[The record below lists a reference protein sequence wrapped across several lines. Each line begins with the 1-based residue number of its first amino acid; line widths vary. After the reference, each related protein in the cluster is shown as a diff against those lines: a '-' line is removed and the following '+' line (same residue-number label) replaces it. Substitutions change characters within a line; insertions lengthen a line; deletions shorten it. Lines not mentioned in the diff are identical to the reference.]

1 VIDYCIGA
9 TSRLRT
15 RESIR
20 LQVTVPANADTH
32 DCCPIREHRSTNDPT
47 TNSDYA
53 EPERVSSEA
62 RLPPC
67 VAAMIAVRNIL

>member
-1 VIDYCIGA
+1 MIDYNIGA
-9 TSRLRT
+9 TSRVRT

-32 DCCPIREHRSTNDPT
+32 DCCPIREHRSTNHLATD
-47 TNSDYA
+47 SDYA

-67 VAAMIAVRNIL
+67 VAAMIAVRNML

>member
-1 VIDYCIGA
+1 VLEAVEYLLVVIDYSIGA

-32 DCCPIREHRSTNDPT
+32 DCCPIREHRSTNRIA
-47 TNSDYA
+47 SYKL
-53 EPERVSSEA
+53 
-62 RLPPC
+62 RL
-67 VAAMIAVRNIL
+67 R

>member
-1 VIDYCIGA
+1 VIDYSIGA
-9 TSRLRT
+9 TSRPRT

-32 DCCPIREHRSTNDPT
+32 DCCPIREHRFTNHPA

-53 EPERVSSEA
+53 EPERVSSAA

-67 VAAMIAVRNIL
+67 VAAVIAVRNIL

>member
-1 VIDYCIGA
+1 MIDYSIGA

-20 LQVTVPANADTH
+20 LRDTVPANADTH
-32 DCCPIREHRSTNDPT
+32 DRCPIREHRSTNHLA

-62 RLPPC
+62 KSQP
-67 VAAMIAVRNIL
+67 